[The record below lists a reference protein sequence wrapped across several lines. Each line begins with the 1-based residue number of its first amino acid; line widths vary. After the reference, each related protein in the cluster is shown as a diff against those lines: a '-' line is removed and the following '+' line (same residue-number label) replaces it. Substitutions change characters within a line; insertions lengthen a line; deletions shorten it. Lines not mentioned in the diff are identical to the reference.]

1 MTRAPAFRLVAC
13 AAAWWMSACAATSP
27 SAPPPEEVLLAVN
40 STEASLSIVPVNQPS
55 AAVKVPL
62 GGTSPTPV
70 GVSAFNGIALVPM
83 GFDNSV
89 AVVDLKT
96 ATVSRTVPLPA
107 NSGATGSAVIDDS
120 IGYVANPNRN
130 TVTRVNYLTGD
141 TASVAVGVYPQNVI
155 YLRGKVFVVN
165 GNLDVTFQPA
175 GPSWLTVIDPLTN
188 QKTMSG
194 PDSVGLP
201 GPGNAG
207 FVSPGGVNDP
217 FFYVMNTGSYSS
229 GEGALSI
236 LNPVNATVDLTVL
249 GFGTGPG
256 NVATDGGHKLYISSY
271 SEGLMEFDTDTRSIV
286 LGAGQGIAIPSNSA
300 VTVDSKGRI
309 YAIESGPCAGGVPG
323 VAHVLRPDDLT
334 ESGSITLGECPVG
347 VLVTK
352 IPA

>member
-1 MTRAPAFRLVAC
+1 MTRSATVRLAAC
-13 AAAWWMSACAATSP
+13 LASWWVGACAATSP
-27 SAPPPEEVLLAVN
+27 SAPPPQEVLLAVN
-40 STEASLSIVPVNQPS
+40 STEASLSIVPVDQPS

-96 ATVSRTVPLPA
+96 ATVSKIVPLPS

-130 TVTRVNYLTGD
+130 SVTRVNYLTGD

-165 GNLDVTFQPA
+165 GNLDATFAPA
-175 GPSWLTVIDPLTN
+175 GPSWLTVIDPVTN
-188 QKTMSG
+188 KKTMSG
-194 PDSVGLP
+194 PDSIGLP

-207 FVSPGGVNDP
+207 FATPGGVNDP
-217 FFYVMNTGSYSS
+217 FFYVMNSGSYFS

-236 LNPVNATVDLTVL
+236 IDPVNATVAVGVL

-256 NVATDGGHKLYISSY
+256 TIASDGGHKLYISSY
-271 SEGLMEFDTDTRSIV
+271 TEGLMEFDTDTRSIV
-286 LGAGQGIAIPSNSA
+286 LGAGHGIAIASNSA

-309 YAIESGPCAGGVPG
+309 YAISSGPCSGGVAG
-323 VAHVLRPDDLT
+323 VAHVLRADDLS